1 MAVLSTNPDARL
13 QWRDAG
19 RLVAAVLA
27 RLLFAAGWLVAKTLR
42 TLATVIGAVLFA
54 AGWLASALAWP
65 GLCWC
70 GRAVRLGWQEGRKP
84 IGGLSLGSS

>member
-1 MAVLSTNPDARL
+1 MAVLSTSPDARE

-19 RLVAAVLA
+19 RL
-27 RLLFAAGWLVAKTLR
+27 FAAGLGWVLYAIGWLLAKTLR
-42 TLATVIGAVLFA
+42 TVATVIAATLFGI
-54 AGWLASALAWP
+54 GWLASAAAWP

-84 IGGLSLGSS
+84 LGAGKT